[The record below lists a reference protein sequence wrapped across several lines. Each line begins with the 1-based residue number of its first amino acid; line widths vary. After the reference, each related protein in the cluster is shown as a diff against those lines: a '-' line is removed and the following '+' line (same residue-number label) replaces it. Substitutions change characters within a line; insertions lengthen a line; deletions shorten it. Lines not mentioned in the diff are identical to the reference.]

1 MYGTTNATAQV
12 YSPPLRPPRRERES
26 VRRRLAGRP
35 TSMTDVPFICWSP
48 LSRLLVFGEDLL
60 DALECLV
67 DRDFRFH
74 SFLRHVDH
82 RQAAHVL
89 GADFRHRQVEHVVV
103 RHGRAEEALLDVA
116 SQMRVLRVL
125 PEWALG
131 ERRHDWQPAAQPQ
144 LDELADDFRLGE
156 VLDEF
161 LRHRDVLRPLRDH
174 QLGDAD
180 DARYGLARIVVR
192 IADAVGHH
200 VLEVPLRVLLLD
212 RNLGRERPVD
222 IHHHELGVE
231 GVVVVRVIP
240 VDRARRHVA
249 VAIGAAEVSGRLDG
263 RLLDL
268 RVVEMQL
275 AVPGDD
281 VLTAIGQEKRHEE
294 VVGIDPVGRHLEAQ
308 AVYLALALLAQVVLH
323 LLEEVEIR
331 VPRLWDVLDL
341 ETGFLYQR
349 SPDMAWDDRGP
360 YRHTVLANL
369 LRDVVVGLTGHKSG
383 LAVLGRL
390 QLHDVA
396 DVDPPVLPGVYL

>member
-26 VRRRLAGRP
+26 VRRRMAGRRP
-35 TSMTDVPFICWSP
+35 TSMTDVPFIYWSP

-82 RQAAHVL
+82 RHAPHVL

-144 LDELADDFRLGE
+144 LDELADDLRLGE

-174 QLGDAD
+174 QLGDAH

-212 RNLGRERPVD
+212 RDLGRERPVD
-222 IHHHELGVE
+222 VHHHELRVE
-231 GVVVVRVIP
+231 GVVVVCVIP

-249 VAIGAAEVSGRLDG
+249 VAVGATKVGGRLDG
-263 RLLDL
+263 RLPDL

-275 AVPGDD
+275 AVTGDD
-281 VLTAIGQEKRHEE
+281 VLTAVGQEKRHEE
-294 VVGIDPVGRHLEAQ
+294 VIRVNPVGRHLEAQ
-308 AVYLALALLAQVVLH
+308 TIDLALALLTQVVLH
-323 LLEEVEIR
+323 LLEEIEVR
-331 VPRLWDVLDL
+331 VPRLRPGRTPARTTRSRWSPPPWRYGVRQ
-341 ETGFLYQR
+341 TGESRQEPR
-349 SPDMAWDDRGP
+349 IHAASNA
-360 YRHTVLANL
+360 
-369 LRDVVVGLTGHKSG
+369 S
-383 LAVLGRL
+383 
-390 QLHDVA
+390 
-396 DVDPPVLPGVYL
+396 